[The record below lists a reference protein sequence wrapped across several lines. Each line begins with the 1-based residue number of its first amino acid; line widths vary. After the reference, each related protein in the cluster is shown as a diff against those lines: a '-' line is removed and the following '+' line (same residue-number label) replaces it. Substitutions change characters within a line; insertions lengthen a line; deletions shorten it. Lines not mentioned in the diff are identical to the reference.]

1 MPESGSQEDGEST
14 GRSRTEK
21 GMVAFGERA
30 EQKKG
35 ERSRKVRG
43 ERAGRGQI
51 GKSRCGKA
59 LRVSKSLL
67 SAEPAVRIIG

>member
-1 MPESGSQEDGEST
+1 MLDRGSQEDGEST
-14 GRSRTEK
+14 GRFRTEK
-21 GMVAFGERA
+21 GMFGESA

-35 ERSRKVRG
+35 EGSRKVRG